1 MDSGVKYDPVSRNLY
16 LKEPM
21 VQDVKFQEES
31 LLQKLPDGIK
41 KVIGDIVAKTVAEK
55 PIYNLKQSNI
65 ISGFVRGIDVR
76 SGQIY
81 LTFGLY

>member
-1 MDSGVKYDPVSRNLY
+1 MVYLEEIKLDSGVKYDPVSRNLY

-41 KVIGDIVAKTVAEK
+41 KVIGDH
-55 PIYNLKQSNI
+55 
-65 ISGFVRGIDVR
+65 SGKDRGREADI
-76 SGQIY
+76 
-81 LTFGLY
+81 

>member
-1 MDSGVKYDPVSRNLY
+1 M
-16 LKEPM
+16 
-21 VQDVKFQEES
+21 S